1 MAAKGKTPAK
11 TTTKS
16 TAKSGAKPG
25 AKSGSG
31 KSRKGAP
38 PPVVIARPKPWGLIA
53 AIVAMV
59 VFAGVVIGYAVHQ
72 VHAKNGTKPPALASD
87 ATKIQGITVVNIA
100 ERNHVDTPVTYPQSP
115 PIGGNHDPQWADC
128 TGTVYANPIRNE
140 NAVHALEHGAV
151 WITYKPGISSTDL
164 DSLKKRVNGVN
175 FMMLSPYPGLK
186 TEVSLQSWGHQ
197 LFVDSASDP
206 RVDRFITDLR
216 LNSST
221 TPEFGAS
228 CEDPDFKAS
237 PRAPDAA
244 ASTSATPTA
253 TPPATSAPATKPSG
267 STAP

>member
-11 TTTKS
+11 TTSKS
-16 TAKSGAKPG
+16 TAKSS
-25 AKSGSG
+25 AKSGRP
-31 KSRKGAP
+31 RKGAP
-38 PPVVIARPKPWGLIA
+38 PPIVIARPKPWGLIA
-53 AIVAMV
+53 ATVAMV
-59 VFAGVVIGYAVHQ
+59 VFAGAVIGYAIHQ
-72 VHAKNGTKPPALASD
+72 VQSKNGTKPPALAEN
-87 ATKIQGITVVNIA
+87 ATKIQGISVVNIPQ
-100 ERNHVDTPVTYPQSP
+100 RNHVETPVSYPQSP
-115 PIGGNHDPQWADC
+115 PIGGDHDPQWADC

-151 WITYKPGISSTDL
+151 WVTYQPGISTADL
-164 DSLKKRVNGVN
+164 DSLKQRVNGVN

-186 TEVSLQSWGHQ
+186 TAVSLQSWGHQ

-206 RVDRFITDLR
+206 RIDQFITDLR

-228 CEDPDFKAS
+228 CEDPDFKNS

-244 ASTSATPTA
+244 AATPTA
-253 TPPATSAPATKPSG
+253 SPKPSAASPSATATPAKT